1 MSIDLVVDE
10 EGIALITIN
19 RPERRNAF
27 DAEHYRLISEA
38 WQTVRDDPKI
48 RVAVITGAG
57 DKAFSAG
64 ADLKSYI
71 NRESDMSEHW
81 LTQKDQLLNRGLE
94 VWKPII
100 AAVNGFCIGG
110 GMTLLLATDIRVA
123 ASHASFGLSEVKRGI
138 VAANGG
144 TQRVVAQLP
153 YPIAMELL
161 LTGDAIDSETALR
174 WGLINKVVEQS
185 ELMNEAMRYAR
196 KIAANAPLALQAT
209 KDLAVKAPELGL
221 TAGLRMEQYVNRLLR
236 NTSDAK
242 EGALAF
248 QEKRPPKFT
257 SN

>member
-123 ASHASFGLSEVKRGI
+123 VSHASFGLSEVKRGI

-209 KDLAVKAPELGL
+209 KELAVKAPELGL

>member
-10 EGIALITIN
+10 EGIAIITIN

-27 DAEHYRLISEA
+27 DVEHYRLISEA

-209 KDLAVKAPELGL
+209 KELAVKAPELGL

>member
-1 MSIDLVVDE
+1 MSIDLIVDK
-10 EGIALITIN
+10 EGIAIITIN

-27 DAEHYRLISEA
+27 DVEHYRLISEA
-38 WQTVRDDPKI
+38 WQTVRDEPNIK
-48 RVAVITGAG
+48 VAVITGAG

-64 ADLKSYI
+64 ADLKSYVG
-71 NRESDMSEHW
+71 RESDMSEHW

-123 ASHASFGLSEVKRGI
+123 ANHATFGLSEVKRGI

-161 LTGDAIDSETALR
+161 LTGDAIDSQTALR
-174 WGLINKVVEQS
+174 WGLVNKVVEQS

-209 KDLAVKAPELGL
+209 KELAVKAPELGL

-257 SN
+257 AT

>member
-209 KDLAVKAPELGL
+209 KELAVKAPELGL

-236 NTSDAK
+236 NT
-242 EGALAF
+242 
-248 QEKRPPKFT
+248 RYR
-257 SN
+257 

>member
-27 DAEHYRLISEA
+27 DVEHYRLISEA

-209 KDLAVKAPELGL
+209 KELAVKAPELGL

-257 SN
+257 AN